1 MTNDTQGVP
10 TIQPVSGNGK
20 PGRNLWAVK
29 AEREFTR
36 LLADVMK
43 RSGKSRAQIASEMSR
58 VLNCPPERPVRKDFL
73 DDCVRSRK
81 QGRPVRFPAPWIPAL
96 CEVTG
101 NHELQ
106 RRLQSQQELEYV
118 LIGERVY
125 HAAASLKEAYE
136 ATARIIEQA
145 RHKAKRS
152 KR

>member
-10 TIQPVSGNGK
+10 TIRPVSGNGER
-20 PGRNLWAVK
+20 GRNLWALR
-29 AEREFTR
+29 AEREFRR

-58 VLNCPPERPVRKDFL
+58 VLNCPAERPVRKDFL

-81 QGRPVRFPAPWIPAL
+81 QGRPVRFPAPWIPAI

-101 NHELQ
+101 SDVLQ
-106 RRLQSQQELEYV
+106 RHLLSQQLLDWL
-118 LIGERVY
+118 LIGERVV
-125 HAAASLKEAYE
+125 HAEASLKEAHE
-136 ATARIIEQA
+136 ATARIIAQA
-145 RHKAKRS
+145 RLKAKRV